1 MAAAITA
8 AVIAVGA
15 TAYAA
20 SESAK
25 SQKKANATNQKLTKE
40 TNRANLLMNLVSRG
54 APMEGPNFPDSVQGQ
69 SSSILPIYL
78 GKTEENLG
86 KNAQDILAA
95 IQKYYGTPEEQLA
108 RNEQVAGRFGEAGA
122 ASDRLVQDLATGKVT
137 DEMLAEAKPVME
149 ARTKLAESKRNAGL
163 EALSEILNENEAI
176 QSGKGFSGDSTG
188 NRIFK
193 FNARRAVGSQAAADF
208 GAANIANAEE
218 VRGIKGAGRNLRLS
232 NINLPD
238 TMAAA
243 SIRRGSIPVEGVNFN
258 QQQQLQPF
266 KFFNIGPG
274 APTQF
279 QPYQPV
285 QPVASTG
292 QIIGQSVGAGAGA
305 YGNYLSNQ
313 QLISALNR
321 NPNIPPGPSTG
332 DWANEAKY

>member
-1 MAAAITA
+1 MSAAITA

-15 TAYAA
+15 TAYSA
-20 SESAK
+20 SQSANA
-25 SQKKANATNQKLTKE
+25 QKKANSTNRALTKE

-86 KNAQDILAA
+86 KEAQDILAA
-95 IQKYYGTPEEQLA
+95 IQKYYGTPEEQLD
-108 RNEQVAGRFGEAGA
+108 RNSQVAGRFGAAGN
-122 ASDRLVQDLATGKVT
+122 ASDRLVQDLATGRVT
-137 DEMLAEAKPVME
+137 DEMLAEARPVME
-149 ARTKLAESKRNAGL
+149 ARTKLAESKVNAGL

-176 QSGKGFSGDSTG
+176 QAGKGFTGDSTG
-188 NRIFK
+188 NRMFK
-193 FNARRAVGSQAAADF
+193 FNARRAIGTQAAEDLGVARL
-208 GAANIANAEE
+208 ANAED
-218 VRGIKGAGRNLRLS
+218 VRGIQGAGRNLRLA

-243 SIRRGSIPVEGVNFN
+243 SIRRGSIPVEGVNYN
-258 QQQQLQPF
+258 QQQTLQPF

-292 QIIGQSVGAGAGA
+292 QIVGQAVGAGAGA
-305 YGNYLSNQ
+305 YGNYLANKE
-313 QLISALNR
+313 LIGALNR
-321 NPNIPPGPSTG
+321 NPRQ
-332 DWANEAKY
+332 